1 MPLTGTSWTQTV
13 DDMLQQRYIF
23 LAEVRDRFLQAQA
36 YAKRYYNGNHRGLEF
51 ALGDWSGCKSPDV

>member
-1 MPLTGTSWTQTV
+1 
-13 DDMLQQRYIF
+13 MLQQRYIF